1 MSLLRER
8 LTEIMDRERAN
19 RNSIHLYCT
28 GPYWVAFERSAYQLH
43 RAFPDSEITPL
54 RLYACP
60 FPDRDGVCYGSL
72 APLIYSQ
79 AYLEKRRVGL
89 PAIDRPRVSLGGLP

>member
-1 MSLLRER
+1 MNLLREH
-8 LTEIMDRERAN
+8 LTEIMDRERVN

-43 RAFPDSEITPL
+43 RV
-54 RLYACP
+54 RLP
-60 FPDRDGVCYGSL
+60 VPDRDGVCNGSL
-72 APLIYSQ
+72 APFIYSQ

-89 PAIDRPRVSLGGLP
+89 QAIDRPRVSLGGLP